1 MSEQYSLIRDLTKL
15 NRTRWNA
22 LAGDQP
28 MLQLEF
34 LDLLTQTRCACDNT
48 GWAPHFLVLER
59 DGELAAAMP
68 MYVKTHS
75 RGEYVFDYAWAQAFM
90 QHGLDYY
97 PKLLSAIPFTPVPGP
112 RLLATNKEDRVKLA
126 MAAQS
131 IAQQNNLSSVHVLFP
146 NDQDREAL
154 IEAGY
159 MVRETVQFHWFNQN
173 FESFDAFLGSM
184 NQKHRKKIKQDQ
196 KKVQQAGITFEW
208 LAGQNIDASALRF
221 FYQCYEK
228 TYFEHGNPPY
238 LNFDFFHR
246 LHLALPDSLMLVVAK
261 RHGKPIAC
269 ALNLKTGQ
277 RMFGRYWGSME
288 FIPGLHFETCYM
300 QAIAYCIQ
308 HGIVAFEGGA
318 QGEHK
323 LSRGLIPVKTWS
335 AHWVAEP
342 GFAKAIARFLEE
354 ETQAVDHYAKVL
366 SAHSPFRKQN

>member
-1 MSEQYSLIRDLTKL
+1 
-15 NRTRWNA
+15 
-22 LAGDQP
+22 
-28 MLQLEF
+28 
-34 LDLLTQTRCACDNT
+34 
-48 GWAPHFLVLER
+48 
-59 DGELAAAMP
+59 
-68 MYVKTHS
+68 
-75 RGEYVFDYAWAQAFM
+75 
-90 QHGLDYY
+90 
-97 PKLLSAIPFTPVPGP
+97 
-112 RLLATNKEDRVKLA
+112 
-126 MAAQS
+126 
-131 IAQQNNLSSVHVLFP
+131 
-146 NDQDREAL
+146 
-154 IEAGY
+154 
-159 MVRETVQFHWFNQN
+159 
-173 FESFDAFLGSM
+173 M

-261 RHGKPIAC
+261 RHGESIAC